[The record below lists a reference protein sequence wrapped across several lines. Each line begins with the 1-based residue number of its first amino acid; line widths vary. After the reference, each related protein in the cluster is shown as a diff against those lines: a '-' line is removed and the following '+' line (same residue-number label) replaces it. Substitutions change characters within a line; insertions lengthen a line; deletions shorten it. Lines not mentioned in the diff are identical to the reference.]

1 MLIGDILTKIC
12 TEEKDPEKIMALGS
26 LSEYVTECI
35 ESKTKIDGRKLFDMA
50 DNLIKKWPE
59 FAVTMLACGVLGAYG
74 NKAENID
81 ISEPDSIMN
90 IDINDVM
97 NLE

>member
-1 MLIGDILTKIC
+1 MLIGDIMTKIC
-12 TEEKDPEKIMALGS
+12 TEEKDPEKIMALGA
-26 LSEYVTECI
+26 LSEYLTECI
-35 ESKTKIDGRKLFDMA
+35 ESKTRIDGRKLFDLA

-59 FAVTMLACGVLGAYG
+59 FTVTMVACAVLGAYG

-90 IDINDVM
+90 IDVNDVM

>member
-1 MLIGDILTKIC
+1 MVIGDIMVKLFM
-12 TEEKDPEKIMALGS
+12 EEKDPEKIMALDA
-26 LSEYVTECI
+26 LVEYGTKCI
-35 ESKTKIDGRKLFDMA
+35 ESKSKINGRKLFDMA

-59 FAVTMLACGVLGAYG
+59 LAVTMIACGILATYG
-74 NKAENID
+74 NKVENID
-81 ISEPDSIMN
+81 ISDPDDMMD